1 MTKRSLRTILNPYT
15 RPIPSKEPGPSPRH
29 DTSIPVSEIW
39 SAKASMSRTGKS
51 SAGSNRSSSGH
62 KTWPGHYQESVLNL
76 TSIDFVFWHQPEQS
90 SSYVLPPASCPTIS
104 KAFGGASAGVRVGL
118 TLAVLTAV
126 VLTGPSCGGPKPQV
140 TAASP
145 PTPVG
150 VVKAIQMDVPVHA
163 EWVATLEGYVN
174 AQIQPQVTGYLISQN
189 YKEGSY
195 VHKGDVLFEI
205 DPRPFQA
212 ALDQAKGQLAQ
223 ARAQLYL
230 ADVNVKRDTPLVK
243 EQAIAQSQLDTE
255 TAAQMQAQA
264 AIQAAEAA
272 VEQARLNLEFTNVRS
287 LVDGIAG
294 IATSQMGNLVSPG
307 TVLTTVSKVDP
318 IRVYLPISEQEY
330 LQFTSKRLKKS
341 SSSDLL
347 RASDSPAL
355 DLILSDGSAYP
366 HKGQVIFTDR
376 QVDPQTGTIRVVA
389 AFPNPGNVLRP
400 GQFGRVRALLNVR
413 RGAVLVPQRCVTEL
427 QGTYEVAVVAAQNS
441 ISIRKVKVGDRV
453 GSWWVIDEGLA
464 PGEEVVSNGT
474 SKVRDGMPVTP
485 TVENPDPEGT
495 R

>member
-1 MTKRSLRTILNPYT
+1 M
-15 RPIPSKEPGPSPRH
+15 
-29 DTSIPVSEIW
+29 
-39 SAKASMSRTGKS
+39 
-51 SAGSNRSSSGH
+51 
-62 KTWPGHYQESVLNL
+62 
-76 TSIDFVFWHQPEQS
+76 SIDVVFWRQPEQS
-90 SSYVLPPASCPTIS
+90 SSRVLPPASCPTIS
-104 KAFGGASAGVRVGL
+104 QAFDGASAGLRVGL
-118 TLAVLTAV
+118 ILAALTAV
-126 VLTGPSCGGPKPQV
+126 VLTGPSCGGPKPQLA
-140 TAASP
+140 AASP

-174 AQIQPQVTGYLISQN
+174 AQIQPQVSGYLISQN

-243 EQAIAQSQLDTE
+243 ERAIAQSQLDTE

-272 VEQARLNLEFTNVRS
+272 VEQAQLNLGFTSVRS

-294 IATSQMGNLVSPG
+294 MATIQMGNLVSPSA
-307 TVLTTVSKVDP
+307 VLTTVSQLDP
-318 IRVYLPISEQEY
+318 IKVYFPISEQEY
-330 LQFTSKRLKKS
+330 LQFTSRLLEKK

-347 RASDSPAL
+347 RASDSRAL
-355 DLILSDGSAYP
+355 ELVLSDGSTYP
-366 HKGQVIFTDR
+366 RKGQVVFTDR
-376 QVDPQTGTIRVVA
+376 QVDPQTGTIRVVG
-389 AFPNPGNVLRP
+389 AFPNPGNILRP
-400 GQFGRVRALLNVR
+400 GQFGRVRALLGVHK
-413 RGAVLVPQRCVTEL
+413 GAVLVPQRSVTEL
-427 QGTYEVAVVAAQNS
+427 QGTYEVAVVTAQNS

-453 GSWWVIDEGLA
+453 GPLWVINEGLA
-464 PGEEVVSNGT
+464 SGEEVVSDGT

-485 TVENPDPEGT
+485 AVETSEPEGI

>member
-1 MTKRSLRTILNPYT
+1 M
-15 RPIPSKEPGPSPRH
+15 
-29 DTSIPVSEIW
+29 
-39 SAKASMSRTGKS
+39 
-51 SAGSNRSSSGH
+51 
-62 KTWPGHYQESVLNL
+62 
-76 TSIDFVFWHQPEQS
+76 SIDVVFWRQPEQS
-90 SSYVLPPASCPTIS
+90 SSRVLPPASCPTIS
-104 KAFGGASAGVRVGL
+104 QAFDGASAGLRVGL
-118 TLAVLTAV
+118 ILAALTAV
-126 VLTGPSCGGPKPQV
+126 VLTGPSCGGPKPQLA
-140 TAASP
+140 AASP

-174 AQIQPQVTGYLISQN
+174 AQIQPQVSGYLISQN

-243 EQAIAQSQLDTE
+243 ERAIAQSQLDTE

-264 AIQAAEAA
+264 AIQAAQAA
-272 VEQARLNLEFTNVRS
+272 VEQAQLNLGFTSVRS

-294 IATSQMGNLVSPG
+294 IASTQMGNLVGPA
-307 TVLTTVSKVDP
+307 TVLTTVSQLDP
-318 IRVYLPISEQEY
+318 IKVYFPISEQEY
-330 LQFTSKRLKKS
+330 LQFTSRLLEKK

-347 RASDSPAL
+347 RASDSRAL
-355 DLILSDGSAYP
+355 ELVLSDGSTYP
-366 HKGQVIFTDR
+366 RKGQVVFTDR
-376 QVDPQTGTIRVVA
+376 QVDPQTGTIRVVG
-389 AFPNPGNVLRP
+389 AFPNPGNILRP
-400 GQFGRVRALLNVR
+400 GQFGRVRALLGVHK
-413 RGAVLVPQRCVTEL
+413 GAVLVPQRSVTEL
-427 QGTYEVAVVAAQNS
+427 QGTYEVAVVTAQNS

-453 GSWWVIDEGLA
+453 GPLWVINEGLA
-464 PGEEVVSNGT
+464 SGEEVVSDGT

-485 TVENPDPEGT
+485 AVETSEPEGI

>member
-1 MTKRSLRTILNPYT
+1 M
-15 RPIPSKEPGPSPRH
+15 
-29 DTSIPVSEIW
+29 
-39 SAKASMSRTGKS
+39 
-51 SAGSNRSSSGH
+51 
-62 KTWPGHYQESVLNL
+62 
-76 TSIDFVFWHQPEQS
+76 SIDVVFWRQPEQS
-90 SSYVLPPASCPTIS
+90 SSRVLPPASCPTIS
-104 KAFGGASAGVRVGL
+104 QAFDGASAGLRVGL
-118 TLAVLTAV
+118 ILAALTAV
-126 VLTGPSCGGPKPQV
+126 VLTGPSCGGPKPQLA
-140 TAASP
+140 AASP

-174 AQIQPQVTGYLISQN
+174 AQIQPQVSGYLISQN

-243 EQAIAQSQLDTE
+243 ERAIAQSQLDTE

-272 VEQARLNLEFTNVRS
+272 VEQAQLNLGFTSVRS

-294 IATSQMGNLVSPG
+294 IASTQMGNLVGPA
-307 TVLTTVSKVDP
+307 TVLTTVSQLDP
-318 IRVYLPISEQEY
+318 IKVYFPISEQEY
-330 LQFTSKRLKKS
+330 LQFTSKLLNKTS
-341 SSSDLL
+341 TSDLL
-347 RASDSPAL
+347 RASDSRVL
-355 DLILSDGSAYP
+355 DLILADGSTYP

-376 QVDPQTGTIRVVA
+376 QVDPQTGTIRVVG
-389 AFPNPGNVLRP
+389 AFPNPGNILRP
-400 GQFGRVRALLNVR
+400 GQFGRVRALVGLR

-453 GSWWVIDEGLA
+453 GTLWVIDDGLA
-464 PGEEVVSNGT
+464 AGEEVVTEGT
-474 SKVRDGMPVTP
+474 SKVREGMTVAP
-485 TVENPDPEGT
+485 TLETSAAEGS